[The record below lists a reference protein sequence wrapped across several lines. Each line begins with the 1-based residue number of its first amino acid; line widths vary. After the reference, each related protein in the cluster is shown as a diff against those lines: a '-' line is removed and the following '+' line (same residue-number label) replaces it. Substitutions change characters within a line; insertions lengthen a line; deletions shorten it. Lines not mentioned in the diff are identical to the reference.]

1 MLTTLGGPLPRR
13 ARYPKAKT
21 VHKARK
27 HPAVEAALSAG
38 RVVTRT
44 AGVLSVP
51 VRPGPDFLLVGAKR
65 GGTTSAYFHIL
76 SHPEVLPLFPSAK
89 LLPKGRDTKGTSFFT
104 YNFHKGSIWYLSHF
118 PSRAQRLVH
127 QRRSGHPAVAGE
139 ASPYYLFHP
148 LAAQRAH
155 DLVPDAKILV
165 ALRDP
170 VDRTHS
176 AWREQTRNGVEK
188 LGFEEALDA
197 EEQRLGREAQR
208 LVAEPDYISFAHEFQ
223 SYASQSRYA
232 ESLARWFALFP
243 REQIHV
249 WASEDYY
256 ADADATVRGIT
267 GFLGLDP
274 SRLPAIEQRLNAAP
288 KSDMAP
294 ATRERLQRYFADDVA
309 ATQELIG
316 RPLPWPSFA

>member
-1 MLTTLGGPLPRR
+1 MLTTLGGPLPQR

-27 HPAVEAALSAG
+27 HPAVEAAMSAG
-38 RVVTRT
+38 RVVTRA
-44 AGVLSVP
+44 AGIVSASL
-51 VRPGPDFLLVGAKR
+51 RPAPDFLLVGAKR
-65 GGTTSAYFHIL
+65 GGTTSTYFHIL
-76 SHPEVLPLFPSAK
+76 SHPDVLALFPSAK

-118 PSRAQRLVH
+118 PSRTQRLVH
-127 QRRSGHPAVAGE
+127 QRRTGHAGVAGE

-155 DLVPDAKILV
+155 DLVPDAKILI

-176 AWREQTRNGVEK
+176 AWREQTRNGVET
-188 LGFEEALDA
+188 LSFEDALDA
-197 EEQRLGREAQR
+197 EETRLGREAER
-208 LVAEPDYISFAHEFQ
+208 LVAEPAYISFAHEFQ
-223 SYASQSRYA
+223 SYATQSRYA

-243 REQIHV
+243 REQIHI

-256 ADADATVRGIT
+256 QDANATVAGIT
-267 GFLGLDP
+267 AFLGLDP
-274 SRLPAIEQRLNAAP
+274 KRLPAKEQRLNAAP

-294 ATRERLQRYFADDVA
+294 ATRERLRRYFAEDVA
-309 ATQELIG
+309 ATERLVG
-316 RPLPWPSFA
+316 RTLPWPNFA